1 MPMVSNSMLHAMIA
15 NENRKEYASYFLAH
29 FLNRNYEEVYKT
41 LELVR
46 TENDKDLLNE
56 KS

>member
-1 MPMVSNSMLHAMIA
+1 MVSNSMLHAMIA